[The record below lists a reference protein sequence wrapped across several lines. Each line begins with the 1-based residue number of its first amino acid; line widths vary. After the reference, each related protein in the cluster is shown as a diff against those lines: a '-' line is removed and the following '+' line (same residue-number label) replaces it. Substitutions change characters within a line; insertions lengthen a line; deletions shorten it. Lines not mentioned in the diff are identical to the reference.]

1 MEAVLSGKPYSESY
15 LGEFV
20 YREEKQEVEV
30 EGEEEVESPRLF
42 NSFNISRLNIS
53 FNAGKMT
60 HQRKTIKNTK

>member
-20 YREEKQEVEV
+20 YREERQEEK
-30 EGEEEVESPRLF
+30 EEEEVESPRLF

-53 FNAGKMT
+53 FNAGK
-60 HQRKTIKNTK
+60 R